1 MSGHHCPSPPPLAE
15 EASKR
20 VAGGY
25 RAVKLRLGDTLKRY
39 IERTLAL
46 RSELGPDVA
55 LQADA
60 NCHYQGRS
68 WRAAASLPR
77 WRPHM
82 T

>member
-1 MSGHHCPSPPPLAE
+1 LPVALPLAE
-15 EASKR
+15 EASKQ

-25 RAVKLRLGDTLKRY
+25 RVVKLRLGDTLKRD

-46 RSELGPDVA
+46 RSELGPDAA

-60 NCHYQGRS
+60 NCRYLLDGDR
-68 WRAAASLPR
+68 
-77 WRPHM
+77 